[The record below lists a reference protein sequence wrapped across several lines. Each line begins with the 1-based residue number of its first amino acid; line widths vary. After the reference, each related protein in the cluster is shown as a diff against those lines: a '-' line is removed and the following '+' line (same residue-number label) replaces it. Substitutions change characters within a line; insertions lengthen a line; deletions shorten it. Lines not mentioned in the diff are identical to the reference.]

1 MNENRL
7 RDEIEKQKQIQNRMI
22 IQIVFVSCIYLILTG
37 IVHYFFRSKGKNTTI
52 GDQVKQFTYTL
63 ILLPLIMITLLLDAF
78 RVIILKLRKQK
89 EITLE
94 DTFTQKI
101 FNVGNVPNRND
112 WIVIFSNVLF
122 FMVVQTFFFR
132 YVVSKQYEN
141 VLVSKLEMV
150 KTLASKNENVK
161 QYIEEFKRETIANYK
176 NIATEK
182 EIKRNIENKKL
193 TLKYCWSLIIIVTVV
208 LTGLAIYSVYGHLS
222 GSHKWTLPDTLNML
236 FVLLAYSTE
245 IFFYFFIVRKYEFV
259 GDNYIITNVL
269 QHKLNELCP
278 N

>member
-7 RDEIEKQKQIQNRMI
+7 KDEIEKQKQIQNRMI
-22 IQIVFVSCIYLILTG
+22 IQIVVVSCIYLILTG
-37 IVHYFFRSKGKNTTI
+37 IVHYFFRAKGTNTTMA
-52 GDQVKQFTYTL
+52 DQVKQFLYTL
-63 ILLPLIMITLLLDAF
+63 LLLPLIIITLCLDAI
-78 RVIILKLRKQK
+78 RIIILKLRKQK
-89 EITLE
+89 EVTLE
-94 DTFTQKI
+94 DTFTKNI

-141 VLVSKLEMV
+141 VLVSKLQMV
-150 KTLASKNENVK
+150 KTLVSKNESVK
-161 QYIEEFKRETIANYK
+161 QQVEEFKQNTIAKYK
-176 NIATEK
+176 DIAVEK

-193 TLKYCWSLIIIVTVV
+193 TFQYCWSLIIIVTTI
-208 LTGLAIYSVYGHLS
+208 LTGLAIYSIYGHLS
-222 GSHKWTLPDTLNML
+222 GSHKWTLPDTLNIL

-245 IFFYFFIVRKYEFV
+245 VFFYFFIVRKYEFV